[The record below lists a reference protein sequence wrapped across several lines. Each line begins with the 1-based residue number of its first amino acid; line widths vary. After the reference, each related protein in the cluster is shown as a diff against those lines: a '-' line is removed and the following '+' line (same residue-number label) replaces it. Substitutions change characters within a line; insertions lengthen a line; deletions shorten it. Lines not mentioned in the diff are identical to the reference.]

1 MERPSKSAEAPSSDD
16 PPADDERISRVLDRN
31 IDVLLSRQDAAE
43 SAMTLQTRVADAIT
57 RFVGS
62 MPFVYIHLA
71 AVALWVLAN
80 VGWLPPVPIF
90 DPSFVMLAMIA
101 SVEAIFITTFV
112 LISQNR
118 MMEMESRRADLN
130 LQISL
135 LAEHETTRLIAL
147 VSAIAERLDVE
158 TDVNPEELDDLK
170 QTVSPEA
177 VLNQIERKRK
187 SD

>member
-1 MERPSKSAEAPSSDD
+1 MERPPKIAEAPSSDD
-16 PPADDERISRVLDRN
+16 PPADDGRISRVLDRN

-71 AVALWVLAN
+71 AVVLWVLAN
-80 VGWLPPVPIF
+80 VGWLPPIPVF